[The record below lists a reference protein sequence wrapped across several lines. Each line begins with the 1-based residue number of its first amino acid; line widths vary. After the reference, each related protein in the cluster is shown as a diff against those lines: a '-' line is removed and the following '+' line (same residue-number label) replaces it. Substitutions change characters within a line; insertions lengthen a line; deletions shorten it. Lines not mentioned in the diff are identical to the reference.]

1 MKPKSAYLA
10 ALCAVLSFAAGC
22 ALAFFRVFVSRAY
35 TDAAAFHTISS
46 GSVWGHVPNGAALR
60 ALLYVLPAAAAAL
73 LLVPAFLACR
83 AGVMPGFRPIRSTV
97 GKTAAVTAAV
107 LFFAATAVKIAF
119 GQASASLLTWVSAA
133 FCVAAGVAVI
143 AQLRARDQQEAG
155 LCLVFPLVHCGYY
168 LLLFYRAMAHH
179 AQSLVYDYEILAA
192 VTLMLALYYVC
203 AAHFKKARP
212 AALLWLASLSLML
225 VTACAVSRLYTPA
238 LFGKAVA
245 LGAYDALV
253 ALATLLLVWHG
264 VFAACRPLPEPA
276 EEPQSEE
283 APAEEPPAAQDSEE

>member
-22 ALAFFRVFVSRAY
+22 ALAFYRVFVSRAY
-35 TDAAAFHTISS
+35 TGAAAFYTISS
-46 GSVWGHVPNGAALR
+46 GSVWGHVPNGATLR
-60 ALLYVLPAAAAAL
+60 ALLYVLPAAAAVL
-73 LLVPAFLACR
+73 LFVPAFLACR
-83 AGVMPGFRPIRSTV
+83 AGVMPGFRPIRSTG
-97 GKTAAVTAAV
+97 GKTASVTAAM

-119 GQASASLLTWVSAA
+119 EQASGSLLVWVSAA
-133 FCVAAGVAVI
+133 FCIAAGVAVI
-143 AQLRARDQQEAG
+143 AQLRARDRQDAG

-212 AALLWLASLSLML
+212 VALMWLASLSLML
-225 VTACAVSRLYTPA
+225 LTACAVTRLYEPA
-238 LFGKAVA
+238 LFGKTVAV
-245 LGAYDALV
+245 GVYDALV

-264 VFAACRPLPEPA
+264 VFVACWPLPEPSEQPLPEDVA
-276 EEPQSEE
+276 EE
-283 APAEEPPAAQDSEE
+283 APHSSQDCEE